1 MRELTTVIW
10 NFDRN
15 GAGDRGKR
23 RRGFDL
29 QASLNPHLVLRQEM
43 WGSEADGSTVLY
55 EQEEVLGLRG
65 WLGQRAST
73 AVFADSKVFRP
84 VREFVQSAP
93 VWVQPPTALA
103 FRFTPAG
110 SSSLPLVAV
119 SYHLNYASASNRM
132 SEVEWLT
139 NFADKKWRMPN
150 GEMVTLPAL
159 LGGDNNSYPAPGV
172 EGDVPLPE
180 LDKIADRPHRLH
192 RSHVGTAGRRR
203 MDTRPDE
210 ALRLAGL
217 EDIARHWATT
227 RDGNRATALSRTVNA
242 CATHGPN
249 ARIDRAYAT
258 PTLLPAVTGVDVIE
272 VDEQMSD
279 HHIVRIKLDRDALA
293 DILNNQ
299 TDTAAA

>member
-1 MRELTTVIW
+1 
-10 NFDRN
+10 
-15 GAGDRGKR
+15 
-23 RRGFDL
+23 
-29 QASLNPHLVLRQEM
+29 
-43 WGSEADGSTVLY
+43 
-55 EQEEVLGLRG
+55 
-65 WLGQRAST
+65 
-73 AVFADSKVFRP
+73 
-84 VREFVQSAP
+84 
-93 VWVQPPTALA
+93 VWVQPPSAVA
-103 FRFTPAG
+103 FRFAPAG

-132 SEVEWLT
+132 AEVEWLT
-139 NFADKKWRMPN
+139 NFADKKWRMPD
-150 GEMVTLPAL
+150 GDMVTLPAL

-217 EDIARHWATT
+217 EDVARYWAST
-227 RDGNRATALSRTVNA
+227 RDGDRAAALSRTVNA
-242 CATHGPN
+242 CATHGPD

-272 VDEQMSD
+272 VDEQLSD
-279 HHIVRIKLDRDALA
+279 HHIVRIKIDRDVLA
-293 DILNNQ
+293 DILNGQ
-299 TDTAAA
+299 TDAAAA